1 MALGGLRRPQ
11 FHKGQYGS
19 ALGSYAP
26 AAQLLAQ
33 AGRTQGAAMAGLG
46 GNIAGAIEKYE
57 LNKQE
62 RAKIMGRLDRYLT
75 PQKRTDLVS
84 TGVEEV
90 DKKRQSALD
99 KLNDGGGSM
108 RDLQFM
114 DSLISTD
121 LEMENQATKQ
131 RAADQLAQMN
141 KVNLGYKKQIMGLA
155 TKAQKDQEFINQSLL
170 DELRETRRTMASLT

>member
-46 GNIAGAIEKYE
+46 GNIAGAIERYE

-62 RAKIMGRLDRYLT
+62 RAKIMGRLARY
-75 PQKRTDLVS
+75 
-84 TGVEEV
+84 
-90 DKKRQSALD
+90 
-99 KLNDGGGSM
+99 
-108 RDLQFM
+108 
-114 DSLISTD
+114 
-121 LEMENQATKQ
+121 
-131 RAADQLAQMN
+131 
-141 KVNLGYKKQIMGLA
+141 
-155 TKAQKDQEFINQSLL
+155 
-170 DELRETRRTMASLT
+170 